1 MNKGAKTGK
10 TINIKATIFIYFLF
24 LALFLFLFF
33 YFDNF
38 IVKTVCI
45 VMLAMVTAWFI
56 GIIMGLAKAQVQ
68 ISKENKYIK
77 NTNPYIYYRYLPNN
91 FGIGVTTLLFDS
103 TIENYK
109 DIVAVILDLC
119 AKKYL
124 SLIKQNDKYVIK
136 VLKNI
141 DDNLL
146 SNEKYILTLIMNDNI
161 KNIEYKEW
169 YNYCVQDGV
178 ELGLY
183 FKRKTNID
191 TNNSP
196 LTMNILKKANKVQF
210 VLSILISILGLIIIL
225 SRYYIKGS
233 LDSPLNYGV
242 ISFIGFII
250 ICIFLVSILTLITYG
265 ILFIPFH
272 IILLYVIIPFTHFEK
287 EAENANY
294 KTLIEGNLK
303 KTKKGVEELHKLYSF
318 KAFINDFGNF
328 VDKKAE
334 EVVLWDRYLSYAQV
348 FGLTKEIMKSGYK
361 ELVNNSSFQIDDID
375 NINLE
380 NIEINKI

>member
-45 VMLAMVTAWFI
+45 VMLAIVTACFI
-56 GIIMGLAKAQVQ
+56 GDIVGLAKAQVQ

-124 SLIKQNDKYVIK
+124 SLIKQNDKYVVK

-146 SNEKYILTLIMNDNI
+146 SNEKYILTLIMNNNI
-161 KNIEYKEW
+161 KNIDYKEW

-183 FKRKTNID
+183 SKRKVNID

-196 LTMNILKKANKVQF
+196 YTMNILKKANKVQF
-210 VLSILISILGLIIIL
+210 VLCILISILGLIIIL

-233 LDSPLNYGV
+233 LDSPLNHSV

-287 EAENANY
+287 VAENANY